1 VSIHQAEAD
10 IFGAYSSRARET
22 ISEGEV
28 YPCMKMGGNLL
39 TFQQASMPSN
49 ELVRRRSPGNKF
61 KIREV
66 RVDGG
71 KYRRVGVKLWD
82 CFIWAPLIK
91 SHHGARILGGDPRWP
106 DCPLK
111 NCTRGSAAEVGVV
124 RDFRQ
129 DVGNMVR
136 CNHSSSSSL
145 ISTFES
151 LITFCETELGF
162 GKVPD

>member
-1 VSIHQAEAD
+1 MGNPIWMWDIEQLHGTPRFGLCVSIHQAEAD

-82 CFIWAPLIK
+82 CFIWAPLK
-91 SHHGARILGGDPRWP
+91 ENILY
-106 DCPLK
+106 K
-111 NCTRGSAAEVGVV
+111 RGSKFLRPDKDASRSQDTRRGPTMAGLSAE
-124 RDFRQ
+124 
-129 DVGNMVR
+129 
-136 CNHSSSSSL
+136 
-145 ISTFES
+145 
-151 LITFCETELGF
+151 ELHERF
-162 GKVPD
+162 GG